1 MKALLLVGLGSA
13 TGGILRYGAGLLL
26 LRSCPAPWLPWSTLA
41 VNWGGCLLAGLAW
54 ALSEH
59 LLPLQAELRLLLV
72 VGFCGGLSSF
82 SGYSLECYALLRQGA
97 TLPMLLYV
105 AATVLGG
112 LLLAWGGLC
121 LGNRIC

>member
-13 TGGILRYGAGLLL
+13 TGGILRYAAGLLL
-26 LRSCPAPWLPWSTLA
+26 LRTSPLPYLPWSTLA
-41 VNWGGCLLAGLAW
+41 VNWGGCLLAGLVW
-54 ALSEH
+54 ALSER

-82 SGYSLECYALLRQGA
+82 SGYSLECLAMLRQGSPIPFA
-97 TLPMLLYV
+97 LYV

-112 LLLAWGGLC
+112 LLLAWGGYT
-121 LGNRIC
+121 LGRSC